1 MEAIFKKQL
10 AELIK
15 KKTTSP
21 IQTLN
26 NLMEMENLD
35 VQEQYL
41 FSDNESPRTKKKS
54 SKKKIRET
62 IKHDHNQDKTF
73 SNKYFIPVE

>member
-15 KKTTSP
+15 KKTISP
-21 IQTLN
+21 IQTSN
-26 NLMEMENLD
+26 NLVEMENLD

-41 FSDNESPRTKKKS
+41 FSDNESPRTKKKN
-54 SKKKIRET
+54 SKKKFRET